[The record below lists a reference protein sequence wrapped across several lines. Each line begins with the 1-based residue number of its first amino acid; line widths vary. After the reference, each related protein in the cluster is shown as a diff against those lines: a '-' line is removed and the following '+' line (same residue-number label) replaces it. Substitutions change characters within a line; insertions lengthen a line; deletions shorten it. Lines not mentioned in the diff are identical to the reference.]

1 MFVRT
6 ATHAGVLAAGLMAAT
21 AHGEMTGG
29 FPITV
34 TTATGFVTMT
44 GAQPTSA
51 FGFLGDW
58 TRDGADGSV
67 TVPFAGWA
75 DFGLAGDRLSVDWNF
90 SAQEPDRL
98 LWWRL
103 TSRTEPSRILAGLEW
118 NGSAWAAVGA
128 ASMEAAEV
136 GQVHVTLASADLGR
150 ALRLSYG
157 GLSVGPDGS
166 ATPGVSFAVPA
177 PGTAA
182 LIALAAA
189 VARRRR

>member
-6 ATHAGVLAAGLMAAT
+6 ATHAGVLAVGLLAAN
-21 AHGEMTGG
+21 AHSDVIGG
-29 FPITV
+29 LPITV
-34 TTATGFVTMT
+34 TSATGFVTMT

-67 TVPFAGWA
+67 TVPFVGWA
-75 DFGLAGDRLSVDWNF
+75 DFGLPGDRLSVEWNF
-90 SAQEPDRL
+90 LAQEPDRM

-103 TSRTEPSRILAGLEW
+103 TPRTEPDRILAGLEW
-118 NGSAWAAVGA
+118 NGSTWAAVGA
-128 ASMEAAEV
+128 ASLDAAEV
-136 GQVHVTLASADLGR
+136 GQVLVTLASADVGR
-150 ALRLSYG
+150 ALRLTYG

-166 ATPGVSFAVPA
+166 AMPGVSFAVPA

-182 LIALAAA
+182 LLGLAA
-189 VARRRR
+189 VIARRRR

>member
-1 MFVRT
+1 MFFRT
-6 ATHAGVLAAGLMAAT
+6 AAHAGALVAGFMAAQ

-34 TTATGFVTMT
+34 TSSTGFVTMT

-67 TVPFAGWA
+67 TVPFVGWA
-75 DFGLAGDRLSVDWNF
+75 DFGLPGDRLSVDWNF

-103 TSRTEPSRILAGLEW
+103 ASRSEPGRILAGMEW

-128 ASMEAAEV
+128 AALEAAEV
-136 GQVHVTLASADLGR
+136 GGVHVTLASADMGR
-150 ALRLSYG
+150 ALRLTYG

-166 ATPGVSFAVPA
+166 AMPSVAFAVPA

-182 LIALAAA
+182 LLALAATL
-189 VARRRR
+189 ARRRR

>member
-21 AHGEMTGG
+21 AHGGMTGG
-29 FPITV
+29 LPITV

-58 TRDGADGSV
+58 TRDGTDGSV

-103 TSRTEPSRILAGLEW
+103 ASRTEPSRILAGLEW
-118 NGSAWAAVGA
+118 NGSAWTAVGA
-128 ASMEAAEV
+128 VSLDAAEV
-136 GQVHVTLASADLGR
+136 GQVHVTLTSADVGR
-150 ALRLSYG
+150 PLRLSYG

-166 ATPGVSFAVPA
+166 AMPGVAFAVPA

-182 LIALAAA
+182 LLALAVT

>member
-6 ATHAGVLAAGLMAAT
+6 ATSVGLLAVGLMAAT
-21 AHGEMTGG
+21 AHGGIAGG
-29 FPITV
+29 LPITV
-34 TTATGFVTMT
+34 TSTTGFVTIS

-67 TVPFAGWA
+67 TVPFVGWA

-103 TSRTEPSRILAGLEW
+103 ASRTEPGRILAGLEW

-128 ASMEAAEV
+128 ASLDAAEV
-136 GQVHVTLASADLGR
+136 GQVLVTLTSADVGR

-157 GLSVGPDGS
+157 GLSVGPDAS
-166 ATPGVSFAVPA
+166 PMPGVAFAVPA

-182 LIALAAA
+182 LLALAATA
-189 VARRRR
+189 ARRRR

>member
-1 MFVRT
+1 MFFRT
-6 ATHAGVLAAGLMAAT
+6 ATHAGVFVAGLMAAT

-29 FPITV
+29 LPITV
-34 TTATGFVTMT
+34 TSATGFVTMT

-67 TVPFAGWA
+67 TVPFVGWA
-75 DFGLAGDRLSVDWNF
+75 DFGLAGDRLSVDWDF
-90 SAQEPDRL
+90 SAQEPDRM

-103 TSRTEPSRILAGLEW
+103 ASRSEPGRILAGLEW

-128 ASMEAAEV
+128 ASLEAAEV
-136 GQVHVTLASADLGR
+136 GRVHVTLTSADVGR
-150 ALRLSYG
+150 ALRLTYG
-157 GLSVGPDGS
+157 GFSVGPDGS
-166 ATPGVSFAVPA
+166 AMPGVSFAVPA

-182 LIALAAA
+182 LLALAVS